1 MEKVRW
7 RSMKKYSDTVLRE
20 IFIPIFIGTDE
31 ETMAFAA
38 GNLILKPVADNVLM
52 ENLLTQIP
60 KEYIG
65 KTDGEA
71 IRSGGYANI
80 AELLA
85 KRISMYPLAFEN
97 GRFLK
102 LNKRFSTVGNTAV
115 LILRPEAFLQ
125 RFQQAISIRFANQ
138 YYGIVATAQYE
149 GVHADLYKFSLF
161 NRDPIE
167 RWKQEI
173 FFVVRMNQS
182 LRVSSLNM
190 EALQE
195 MMPLNL
201 GNQSD
206 IMVRCSVKD
215 LIQGDFPK
223 ELLDQEYLRSLNRFK
238 VAKKEV
244 KHWIFDVAAN
254 VMSIMP
260 TKEWIEKIETILPQ
274 DQWKPV
280 TQVEK
285 LFIDGDA
292 MPRLAFYENGGQ
304 DRVFF
309 HINRI
314 ECHFYDYGGVQKELL
329 DKIIRFAAT
338 ECTTG
343 FCHMSL
349 ETHADLGVIRDRNVL
364 SQTAFREERTCKRG
378 DLFEYQFLE
387 ADYKRSPSVLG
398 IEYVRKV
405 WHYAIRLF
413 TPNNEHLM
421 WYDAN
426 AVLNFYN
433 DAATSNL
440 TRIRYLMQGDAY
452 GRYKKIQ

>member
-1 MEKVRW
+1 
-7 RSMKKYSDTVLRE
+7 MKKCNDTAFRD

-31 ETMAFAA
+31 ETMAFAE
-38 GNLILKPVADNVLM
+38 GNLILKPVVDNVLM
-52 ENLLTQIP
+52 ENLLTHIP

-71 IRSGGYANI
+71 VRSGGYANI
-80 AELLA
+80 TELLA
-85 KRISMYPLAFEN
+85 KQISMYPLAFEN

-102 LNKRFSTVGNTAV
+102 LDKHFSAVGNMAV
-115 LILRPEAFLQ
+115 LILHPEAFLR
-125 RFQQAISIRFANQ
+125 RFQQAISMRFAEQ
-138 YYGIVATAQYE
+138 YYGMVAMAQYE
-149 GVHADLYKFSLF
+149 GVYADPYKFHIF
-161 NRDPIE
+161 NRDPVE
-167 RWKQEI
+167 RWKQEL
-173 FFVVRMNQS
+173 FFVARMNPS

-195 MMPLNL
+195 TMPVNL

-206 IMVRCSVKD
+206 IVVRCLVKD
-215 LIQGDFPK
+215 LIHGDFPK
-223 ELLDQEYLRSLNRFK
+223 ELLDQEYLRYLNRFK
-238 VAKKEV
+238 VAKKEI

-254 VMSIMP
+254 VMSIIP
-260 TKEWIEKIETILPQ
+260 TKEWIGKIETILLQ
-274 DQWKPV
+274 DKWKPV
-280 TQVEK
+280 THVEK
-285 LFIDGDA
+285 LFVDGEA
-292 MPRLAFYENGGQ
+292 MPRLAFYEFGGR

-314 ECHFYDYGGVQKELL
+314 ECHFNDYGDVQKELL

-338 ECTTG
+338 ECKTG

-349 ETHADLGVIRDRNVL
+349 ETHADLGVIRDINIL

-387 ADYKRSPSVLG
+387 ADYKLVPSVMG
-398 IEYVRKV
+398 IEFARKD

-413 TPNNEHLM
+413 TPSNEHIM
-421 WYDAN
+421 WYDAD
-426 AVLNFYN
+426 AVLDFFN